1 MKDLSKKIRE
11 GGVQKFNGADLGLN
25 QSGKGDFSRFK
36 YQIDDDYKKHLHY
49 HTELSNCLEELY
61 SHF

>member
-36 YQIDDDYKKHLHY
+36 YQIDDDYKKNY
-49 HTELSNCLEELY
+49 DKIFGKKNTAKKK
-61 SHF
+61 

>member
-11 GGVQKFNGADLGLN
+11 FGVHKFNGADLGLN

-36 YQIDDDYKKHLHY
+36 YQIDDDYKNHLLC
-49 HTELSNCLEELY
+49 HTQLLNYWEELC